1 MNARTLQDLDPIG
14 KKVLMRVD
22 FNVPMNDGQISDD
35 TRIQAALPSI
45 HYLLDNG
52 AGVIL
57 MSHLG
62 RPDGKVDSQFT
73 LEPIAEYL
81 QKEVE
86 LPTVFVGDCC
96 GEEAILA
103 AKNLGPGNILLLEN
117 TRFHS
122 GEKANDAE
130 MARKLAGLADVFV
143 NDAFGSAHRAH
154 ASTEGVAEYL
164 PSYAGFLLEKEIQ
177 YLAKILE
184 RPARPFISILGGAK
198 ISDKIGVIR
207 NLIDLADKVLIGGGM
222 ANTFLNAQGI
232 DMADSLVDLDS
243 LALASEFI
251 DKADEKLVLPVDLVI
266 ADRFDENASHK
277 IVAVEKIPDGW
288 MALDIGPASIKLFA
302 DEIANAQTVLWNG
315 PMGVFELAP
324 FAKGTKALAEALA
337 ASDAISIVG
346 GGDSAAAIHEAGLFE
361 QITHVSTGGGA
372 ALAMLAGKTLPGL
385 AALDRKE

>member
-1 MNARTLQDLDPIG
+1 MNARTLQDLDPKG

-22 FNVPMNDGQISDD
+22 FNVPIKDGQIFDD
-35 TRIQAALPSI
+35 TRIRAALPSI
-45 HYLLDNG
+45 RYLLDNG

-62 RPDGKVDSQFT
+62 RPDGKIDPQFT

-81 QKEVE
+81 QNNED
-86 LPTVFVGDCC
+86 LPTAFVGNCC
-96 GEEAILA
+96 GDEAILA
-103 AKNLGPGNILLLEN
+103 AKNLEPGNILLLEN

-122 GEKANDAE
+122 GEKANEAE

-154 ASTEGVAEYL
+154 ASTVGVAEYL

-184 RPARPFISILGGAK
+184 NPARPFISILGGAK

-207 NLIDLADKVLIGGGM
+207 NLINQADKVLIGGGM
-222 ANTFLNAQGI
+222 ANTFLKAKGFE
-232 DMADSLVDLDS
+232 MGDSLVDLDS

-251 DKADEKLVLPVDLVI
+251 GKAEDKLVLPVDLVI
-266 ADRFDENASHK
+266 ADRFDENASHQ
-277 IVAVEKIPDGW
+277 IVAVENLPAGW
-288 MALDIGPASIKLFA
+288 KALDIGPASINLFA
-302 DEIANAQTVLWNG
+302 DEIASAQTVLWNG
-315 PMGVFELAP
+315 PMGVFELVP
-324 FAKGTKALAEALA
+324 FAKGTKALAQALA

-346 GGDSAAAIHEAGLFE
+346 GGDSAAAIHEAGLFD

-385 AALDRKE
+385 AALDSKE